1 MNDFHQDLT
10 LAEQAASGDREAL
23 EVLLSGVQDLIF
35 NLSLRMLGTVQ
46 DAQDASQE
54 ILLKVM
60 THLSSYRGESAFS
73 TWTFRIAAN
82 HLQSYRRSMFSQRPL
97 SFEVYGY
104 DIANGRAQDVP
115 DLTQGVDHAL
125 LEREL
130 KLSCTNVMLQCLDA
144 PSRLV
149 FILGTMFRL
158 DSRVAGEVLGMTPEA
173 YRQKLSRVR
182 RKMSEFLAGYCGL
195 SGTGMCSC
203 ARRVN
208 YAIASHR
215 IRPDVPEYTQMD
227 ERGALI
233 DSFTDAMEELDDA
246 SRVFASLPCYRSA
259 PQVQKWIED
268 LLRGGQFET
277 ILDAKA

>member
-1 MNDFHQDLT
+1 MNDFQKDLT
-10 LAEQAASGDREAL
+10 LAERAASGDREAL
-23 EVLLSGVQDLIF
+23 EALLSGVQDLIF

-46 DAQDASQE
+46 DAQDAAQE

-60 THLSSYRGESAFS
+60 THLSSYRGESAFT
-73 TWTFRIAAN
+73 TWVFRIAAN
-82 HLQSYRRSMFSQRPL
+82 HLQSYRRSMFAEHPL

-158 DSRVAGEVLGMTPEA
+158 DSRVAGDVLGMSPEA

-182 RKMSEFLAGYCGL
+182 KKMSEFLASYCGL
-195 SGTGMCSC
+195 SGTGMCAC
-203 ARRVN
+203 TRRVN

-215 IRPDVPEYTQMD
+215 IRPDAPEYTRMD
-227 ERGALI
+227 ERGALVE
-233 DSFTDAMEELDDA
+233 SFTDAMEELDDA

-259 PQVQKWIED
+259 PQVQRWIED